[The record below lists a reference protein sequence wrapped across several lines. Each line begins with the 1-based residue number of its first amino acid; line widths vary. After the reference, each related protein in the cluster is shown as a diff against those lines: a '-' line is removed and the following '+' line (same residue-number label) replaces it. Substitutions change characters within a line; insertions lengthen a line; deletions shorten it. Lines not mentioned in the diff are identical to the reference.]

1 MTVLS
6 LIRAGLEAVTA
17 YYRAAVIRERR
28 ALRAELKQLDHEILQ
43 AATAGDAERISLLQ
57 NRHSD
62 AAADLEALR
71 AASLPAAAAGASDP
85 RG

>member
-6 LIRAGLEAVTA
+6 LIRAALEAVTA
-17 YYRAAVIRERR
+17 YYRASVIRERR
-28 ALRAELKQLDHEILQ
+28 ALSAELKQLDHEILE
-43 AATAGDAERISLLQ
+43 AASAGDAERISLLQ
-57 NRHSD
+57 NRRSD

-71 AASLPAAAAGASDP
+71 AAAEPDAGAGEAHP